1 MHRYFNFIHEFIK
14 LSEDYDVSPVRLM
27 QSFLNCRFFHG
38 ASMDNFR
45 VFEMFRL
52 SGQEKK
58 KVYTFKRQKKIS
70 DVLNKNASKEELLL
84 LMDKNRFNFTF
95 SKFIK
100 RDWYD
105 ATVPDKEKYRKF
117 LENHDRFLLKPILSS
132 QGHGIRLLK
141 TTNIDIESFYNDI
154 SKREV
159 ILEGVIQQHPV
170 LESINPT
177 SVNTCRLITAR
188 CGKNIHILRGDV
200 YVVVGKTLSWTTF
213 ITGDVLI
220 PLM

>member
-84 LMDKNRFNFTF
+84 LMDKN
-95 SKFIK
+95 
-100 RDWYD
+100 
-105 ATVPDKEKYRKF
+105 
-117 LENHDRFLLKPILSS
+117 
-132 QGHGIRLLK
+132 
-141 TTNIDIESFYNDI
+141 
-154 SKREV
+154 
-159 ILEGVIQQHPV
+159 
-170 LESINPT
+170 
-177 SVNTCRLITAR
+177 
-188 CGKNIHILRGDV
+188 
-200 YVVVGKTLSWTTF
+200 
-213 ITGDVLI
+213 
-220 PLM
+220 